1 MRRTVSTM
9 MAAAVFCLTPPA
21 RAESAEEAS
30 VKAAQAAATAWLAL
44 VDRGDYAAS
53 WRQASTLFRE
63 QVTEEKWR
71 ASLASARGPFG
82 KMVSRKLSSARY
94 TTTLPGAPDGEYVII
109 RYATSFENKK
119 EGIETVTPVKDRDG
133 AWRVSGYFLR

>member
-1 MRRTVSTM
+1 MIFFV
-9 MAAAVFCLTPPA
+9 APLA
-21 RAESAEEAS
+21 RAEAAEEAS
-30 VKAAQAAATAWLAL
+30 VKAAQSAATAWLTL
-44 VDRGDYAAS
+44 VDRGDYSAS
-53 WRQASTLFRE
+53 WRQASSLFRE

-94 TTTLPGAPDGEYVII
+94 TTTLPGAPDGKYVII
-109 RYATSFENKK
+109 RYATSFENKR
-119 EGIETVTPVKDRDG
+119 EGIETVTPTKDTDG